1 MINLTQC
8 TSITINFKKPW
19 NAKTHYLVIKGD
31 ETAPSGFA
39 ISIRSD
45 TPVIINQAEPDVND
59 LSQAQEI
66 LKKYKL

>member
-1 MINLTQC
+1 MINLTQL
-8 TSITINFKKPW
+8 TGITINFKKPW

-31 ETAPSGFA
+31 ETSGFA